1 MTASKMTVH
10 QTLDQLRTTPKR
22 LRELTSGVP
31 PELLRTPPG
40 PDEWSA
46 NDVLAHLRACSDQWG
61 EAATRI
67 VEEDRPT
74 IRATNPVTWITKT
87 DYLDLEF
94 ASSLRAFVRQRK
106 VLLAV
111 LDLLPPDH
119 WQRTGTLLGAGKPLT
134 LTAHSYAERLA
145 RHERSHVKQIARIVA
160 TLAG

>member
-1 MTASKMTVH
+1 MTAQQV
-10 QTLDQLRTTPKR
+10 LDQLRSTPRR

-31 PELLRTPPG
+31 PEILRTSPG

-46 NDVLAHLRACSDQWG
+46 NDVLAHLRACSDRWG

-67 VEEDRPT
+67 VEEDCPR
-74 IRATNPVTWITKT
+74 IRGTEPRIWITKT

-94 ASSLRAFVRQRK
+94 APSLRAFVRQRE

-111 LDLLPPDH
+111 LDRLPPEG
-119 WQRTGTLLGAGKPLT
+119 WQRTGTLVGAGKPVT

-145 RHERSHVKQIARIVA
+145 RHERPHVKQIARIVTA
-160 TLAG
+160 LPA